1 MKKFTWA
8 AITAIALL
16 PTASLADFTG
26 AYAGLAVGSVG
37 GSGESDFGSGA
48 NDFDLNDSTAFSGFA
63 GYQQQ
68 YGTFVY
74 GGELVLSSAPD
85 AQIEGSPD
93 SGVDGA
99 VIDIK
104 GRAGYAFSEA
114 VMGYATYGFTTLTVD
129 DGVNEQGDADGY
141 IIGAGFDYLATPNI
155 LLGAELTRRD
165 VSGDTDNS
173 DFDIEI
179 DSLALR
185 ASFKF

>member
-1 MKKFTWA
+1 MNNYKWVALA
-8 AITAIALL
+8 AISLL
-16 PTASLADFTG
+16 PTAGLADFNG

-37 GSGESDFGSGA
+37 GSGESDFGFGA
-48 NDFDLNDSTAFSGFA
+48 NEFDLNDSTAFSGFA

-68 YGTFVY
+68 YGPFVY

-85 AQIEGSPD
+85 AQIDGSPD

-104 GRAGYAFSEA
+104 GRAGYAFSDNF
-114 VMGYATYGFTTLTVD
+114 MGYATYGFTKLKVD

-173 DFDIEI
+173 EFDLEI